1 MACVISSKCV
11 NCEMCEPD
19 CPRGAISFNGKTFV
33 IDPALCEECS
43 GFYPEPQCI
52 SVCPVKCI
60 KRESEIPVSGKTAK
74 AGKPAGRKGKGAAS
88 SG

>member
-60 KRESEIPVSGKTAK
+60 KRESEIPVSGKTVK
-74 AGKPAGRKGKGAAS
+74 SGKPAGKKGKAAAS

>member
-33 IDPALCEECS
+33 IDPALCQECS
-43 GFYPEPQCI
+43 GFYPAPQCI

-60 KRESEIPVSGKTAK
+60 KRESELPVSGKAVK
-74 AGKPAGRKGKGAAS
+74 SGKPAGGKGKAAAS